1 MCEITMLDV
10 LELETKAGFLI
21 KISIFCEQ
29 ERRKQLESDLA

>member
-21 KISIFCEQ
+21 KISIFCESIA
-29 ERRKQLESDLA
+29 L